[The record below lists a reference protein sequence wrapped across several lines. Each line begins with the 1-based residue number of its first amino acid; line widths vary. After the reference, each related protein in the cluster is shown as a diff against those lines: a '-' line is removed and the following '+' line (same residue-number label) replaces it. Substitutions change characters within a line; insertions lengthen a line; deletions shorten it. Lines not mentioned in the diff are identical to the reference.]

1 MNTIFCIQNT
11 ENISPSLRK
20 DRLFFMKKHFNR
32 RRFLQ
37 ASAGAASATVGA
49 KWLASQDVDAA
60 QAATSTTPVSLS
72 SYFNNIGVGSAAG
85 KANFDGSGYAYPAS
99 QLPASGQQTLN
110 SVPYLFPNYSANT
123 NDNVVALGQ
132 SITLP
137 QGQYQ
142 QATFLTASS
151 YGPTSGT
158 VTIHYTNG
166 STSTATLSSPD
177 WYTGYSDTINTT
189 SRYTPTGTDANPAH
203 IYASQ
208 VSLDAS
214 LVVASLTL
222 PKSALPAA
230 NTTSLHVFA
239 LTLQSATATPAY
251 AVEILSVRSTT
262 RQISSTS
269 SGLAQVVEATVQNTG
284 SHWLSAAHSAT
295 LSVTAAGIQTAVP
308 GIISKLAP
316 GEQTI
321 VEIGVTKASS
331 IASGSKVA
339 ATVVATVNGGTG
351 NKINFTLT
359 AGIAPYTAT
368 DASLSLH
375 ESPNWFNASKF
386 GIFIHWGVYSY
397 PAWAPVGKEYAEW
410 YWHQMNNKSDPTY
423 EHQLQ
428 TYGANSQYDDFI
440 PKFTAAN
447 FNPEQWVKLFQQAGA
462 KYFVLVSK
470 HHDGFALFQTKYSHR
485 NAVEMGPKK
494 DLVKMLFDAAATYAP
509 SLKRG
514 LYYSLPEWYN
524 PAYAVYKQGTAFP
537 GGPPTQFVTGK
548 PITYT
553 GYIPVNDYVNDFQK
567 PQLLELINQYHP
579 DDLWADI
586 GGPNDSRTVFT
597 DYFNQAL
604 TAGQQVTVDNRFGIP
619 DYDYS
624 TPEYKSSF
632 AFSAKKWEAN
642 RGIDP
647 FSFGYNAATP
657 DGSYAT
663 ADLLITQLVD
673 IVSKNGN
680 LLLDI
685 GPKADGTIPTIM
697 QQRLQEMGAW
707 LTINGESI
715 YDTTYWW
722 RVQESGN
729 LRFTISPNKAFYITS
744 LVQPGNQVVVN
755 EPVPIQVGDTIQ
767 LLGYAGTLQW
777 SQQNGSLV
785 ITVPAAAQKTGSSA
799 WVFKITWS

>member
-1 MNTIFCIQNT
+1 
-11 ENISPSLRK
+11 
-20 DRLFFMKKHFNR
+20 MKKHFNR

-37 ASAGAASATVGA
+37 ASAGVASVTVVGA
-49 KWLASQDVDAA
+49 GWLASQNAHAA
-60 QAATSTTPVSLS
+60 KAAATSAIPVSLS
-72 SYFNNIGVGSAAG
+72 SFFNNKGAGSASG
-85 KANFDGSGYAYPAS
+85 KANFDGSGYAYPAN

-110 SVPYLFPNYSANT
+110 GVPYLFPNYSANA

-142 QATFLTASS
+142 QASVLTASS

-166 STSTATLSSPD
+166 STSTATLNSPD
-177 WYTGYSDTINTT
+177 WYSGSSDVINTT
-189 SRYTPTGTDANPAH
+189 SRYTPTGTDPHAVH

-208 VSLDAS
+208 VSIDAS
-214 LVVASLTL
+214 RVVASLTL
-222 PKSALPAA
+222 PNSASPAA
-230 NTTSLHVFA
+230 NIASLHVFA
-239 LTLQSATATPAY
+239 LTLQPPNSIPAY
-251 AVEILSVRSTT
+251 AVTILNVRSTT
-262 RQISSTS
+262 RQISSS
-269 SGLAQVVEATVQNTG
+269 SGLAQVVEATVQNAG
-284 SHWLSAAHSAT
+284 SHWLSSAHSAT
-295 LSVTAAGIQTAVP
+295 LSVTATGIQTVVP
-308 GIISKLAP
+308 GIISKLGP
-316 GEQTI
+316 GEQAI
-321 VEIGVTKASS
+321 VEIGITKASS
-331 IASGSKVA
+331 IANGSKIAATAVA
-339 ATVVATVNGGTG
+339 AVNGGTG
-351 NKINFTLT
+351 GTLSFTLT
-359 AGIAPYTAT
+359 AGIAAYTTT
-368 DASLSLH
+368 DPSLSQH
-375 ESPNWFNASKF
+375 ESPDWFNQAKF
-386 GIFIHWGVYSY
+386 GIFIHWGVYSV

-423 EHQLQ
+423 QHQLQ

-440 PKFTAAN
+440 PQFTAAN
-447 FNPEQWVKLFQQAGA
+447 FNPKQWVQLFQQAGA
-462 KYFVLVSK
+462 RYFVLVSK

-485 NAVEMGPKK
+485 NSVEMGPKK
-494 DLVKMLFDAAATYAP
+494 DLVKMLFDAAASYAP
-509 SLKRG
+509 GLKRG

-524 PAYAVYKQGTAFP
+524 PAYAVYKQGSAFP

-548 PITYT
+548 PLTYT

-586 GGPNDSRTVFT
+586 GGPNDSRTVFA

-604 TAGQQVTVDNRFGIP
+604 TSGQQVTVDNRFGIP
-619 DYDYS
+619 DYDYT
-624 TPEYKSSF
+624 TPEYASSF
-632 AFSAKKWEAN
+632 SFSAKKWEAN

-663 ADLLITQLVD
+663 ADQLITQLVD

-697 QQRLQEMGAW
+697 QQRLQEIGAW
-707 LTINGESI
+707 LNINGEAI
-715 YDTTYWW
+715 YNTTYWW
-722 RVQESGN
+722 RAQASGN

-744 LVQPGNQVVVN
+744 LVRPGNQVVVN
-755 EPVPIQVGDTIQ
+755 EPVPIQSGDTIQ
-767 LLGYAGTLQW
+767 LLGYQGNLQW
-777 SQQNGSLV
+777 TQQNGSLV
-785 ITVPAAAQKTGSSA
+785 ITVPSAAQQTGSSA

>member
-1 MNTIFCIQNT
+1 
-11 ENISPSLRK
+11 
-20 DRLFFMKKHFNR
+20 MKKHFNR

-37 ASAGAASATVGA
+37 ASAGAASATVVGA
-49 KWLASQDVDAA
+49 QWLASQDVHVA
-60 QAATSTTPVSLS
+60 QAAATVSTTPVSLS
-72 SYFNNIGVGSAAG
+72 SFFNNKGVGSAPG
-85 KANFDGSGYAYPAS
+85 NANFDGSGYAYPAT

-110 SVPYLFPNYSANT
+110 GIPYLFPNYAANA

-142 QATFLTASS
+142 QASLLTASS

-158 VTIHYTNG
+158 ITVHYTDG
-166 STSTATLSSPD
+166 ATSTATLSSPD
-177 WYTGYSDTINTT
+177 WYSGSSDVINMT
-189 SRYTPTGTDANPAH
+189 SRYTPTGTDPHAVH

-208 VSLDAS
+208 VSIDAS
-214 LVVASLTL
+214 RVVASLTL
-222 PKSALPAA
+222 PQSALPAA
-230 NTTSLHVFA
+230 NTASLHVFA
-239 LTLQSATATPAY
+239 LTLQPLATQAY
-251 AVEILSVRSTT
+251 VVNFLSVRSTT
-262 RQISSTS
+262 RQIPSTG

-284 SHWLSAAHSAT
+284 KNWLSSSHSAT
-295 LSVTAAGIQTAVP
+295 LSVTAQGIQTVVP
-308 GIISKLAP
+308 GIISKLGP
-316 GEQTI
+316 GEQAI
-321 VEIGVTKASS
+321 VEIGITKASS
-331 IASGSKVA
+331 IANGSKIA
-339 ATVVATVNGGTG
+339 ATAVATVNGGTG
-351 NKINFTLT
+351 DKISFTLT
-359 AGIAPYTAT
+359 AGIAAYTAT
-368 DASLSLH
+368 DPSLSQH
-375 ESPNWFNASKF
+375 ESPDWFNQAKF
-386 GIFIHWGVYSY
+386 GIFIHWGVYSV
-397 PAWAPVGKEYAEW
+397 PAWGPVGKEYAEW
-410 YWHQMNNKSDPTY
+410 YWHNMNTTSDPTY
-423 EHQLQ
+423 QHQLQ

-440 PKFTAAN
+440 PQFTAAN
-447 FNPEQWVKLFQQAGA
+447 FNPEQWVQLFQQAGA

-494 DLVKMLFDAAATYAP
+494 DLVKMLFDAAATYTP
-509 SLKRG
+509 GLKRG

-524 PAYAVYKQGTAFP
+524 PAYAVYKRGPSFP

-586 GGPNDSRTVFT
+586 GGPNDSRTVFA

-624 TPEYKSSF
+624 TPEYASSF
-632 AFSAKKWEAN
+632 SFNAKKWEAN

-707 LTINGESI
+707 LNINGESI
-715 YDTTYWW
+715 YNTTYWW
-722 RVQESGN
+722 RAQASGN

-744 LVQPGNQVVVN
+744 LVRPGNQVVVN
-755 EPVPIQVGDTIQ
+755 EPVPIQSGDTIQ

-785 ITVPAAAQKTGSSA
+785 ITVPPAAQASGVSA

>member
-1 MNTIFCIQNT
+1 
-11 ENISPSLRK
+11 
-20 DRLFFMKKHFNR
+20 MKKHFNR

-37 ASAGAASATVGA
+37 ASAGAASATVVGA
-49 KWLASQDVDAA
+49 QWLASQDVHAA
-60 QAATSTTPVSLS
+60 QAATTVSTTPVSLS
-72 SYFNNIGVGSAAG
+72 SFFNNKGVGSAPG
-85 KANFDGSGYAYPAS
+85 NANFDGSGYAYPAT

-110 SVPYLFPNYSANT
+110 GVPYLFPNYAANA

-142 QATFLTASS
+142 QASLLTASS

-158 VTIHYTNG
+158 ITVHYTDG
-166 STSTATLSSPD
+166 STSIATLNSPD
-177 WYTGYSDTINTT
+177 WYSGSSDVINMT
-189 SRYTPTGTDANPAH
+189 SRYTPTGTDPHAVH

-208 VSLDAS
+208 VSIDAS
-214 LVVASLTL
+214 RVVASLTL
-222 PKSALPAA
+222 PQSALPAA
-230 NTTSLHVFA
+230 NTASLHVFA
-239 LTLQSATATPAY
+239 LTLQPLATQAY
-251 AVEILSVRSTT
+251 VVNFLSVRSTT
-262 RQISSTS
+262 RQIPSTG

-284 SHWLSAAHSAT
+284 KNWLSSSHSAT
-295 LSVTAAGIQTAVP
+295 LSVTAQGIQTVVP
-308 GIISKLAP
+308 GIISKLGP
-316 GEQTI
+316 GEQAI
-321 VEIGVTKASS
+321 VEIGITKASS
-331 IASGSKVA
+331 IVNGSKIA
-339 ATVVATVNGGTG
+339 ATAIATVNGGTG
-351 NKINFTLT
+351 DKISFTLT
-359 AGIAPYTAT
+359 AGIAAYTAT
-368 DASLSLH
+368 DPSLSQH
-375 ESPNWFNASKF
+375 ESPDWFNQAKF
-386 GIFIHWGVYSY
+386 GIFIHWGVYSV
-397 PAWAPVGKEYAEW
+397 PAWGPVGKEYAEW
-410 YWHQMNNKSDPTY
+410 YWHNMNTTSDPTY
-423 EHQLQ
+423 QHQLQ

-440 PKFTAAN
+440 PQFTAAN
-447 FNPEQWVKLFQQAGA
+447 FNPEQWVQLFQQAGA

-494 DLVKMLFDAAATYAP
+494 DLVKMLFDAAATYTP
-509 SLKRG
+509 GLKRG

-524 PAYAVYKQGTAFP
+524 PAYAVYKRGPSFP

-586 GGPNDSRTVFT
+586 GGPNDSRTVFA

-624 TPEYKSSF
+624 TPEYASSF
-632 AFSAKKWEAN
+632 SFNAKKWEAN

-707 LTINGESI
+707 LNINGESI
-715 YDTTYWW
+715 YNTTYWW
-722 RVQESGN
+722 RAQASGN

-744 LVQPGNQVVVN
+744 LVRPGNQVVVN
-755 EPVPIQVGDTIQ
+755 EPVPIQSGDTIQ

-785 ITVPAAAQKTGSSA
+785 ITVPPAAQASGVSA